1 MLFLSMKISILFLF
15 CFLSFFSTTLTS
27 PFLTFG
33 GFGGGRY
40 GNGGYGNGGYG
51 NGGYG
56 NGGYGNGGFGNGG
69 YRPGKHLKFRI
80 DKTFY

>member
-15 CFLSFFSTTLTS
+15 CFLSFLSTTLTS

-56 NGGYGNGGFGNGG
+56 NGGYGNGG
-69 YRPGKHLKFRI
+69 YRPGKHLTFRI
-80 DKTFY
+80 DKNFINLT